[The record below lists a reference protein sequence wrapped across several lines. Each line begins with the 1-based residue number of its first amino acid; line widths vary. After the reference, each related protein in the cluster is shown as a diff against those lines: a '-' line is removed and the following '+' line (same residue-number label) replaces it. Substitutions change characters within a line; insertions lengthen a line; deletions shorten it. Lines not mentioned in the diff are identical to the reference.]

1 MTLGDR
7 GCRLIVLGL
16 LGIGVLGII
25 AALLAVIYTS
35 PSPSS
40 SGGSGGVNITFAH
53 NGTGPSLLK
62 RGFLVQSASGPRV
75 IPIDLEMKFLS
86 INLWTDYDTVH
97 FKRVNDDPA
106 PLVWQNPECA
116 GIANNECNTN
126 NVTKYFNF
134 TQSLAAVNAEIN
146 SQHLPIPVGKYHYVQ
161 MGLCKHHL
169 TNGSAVA
176 GTDANFRFQAGQ
188 MNKTFAM
195 VSNSCA
201 TWSTRADPPIEVTA
215 GSTVSVY
222 LTFTL
227 EGLCVEADCSA
238 AGMAHQP
245 DHDVGGHIYSC
256 VECDTPQFHIS
267 FTPPP
272 VPSSSSSSSSTGVH
286 SSSSS
291 TAGGGG
297 GGASGATGT
306 GFNARYRTL
315 KTRYDR
321 ELRARFPLPD
331 KP

>member
-1 MTLGDR
+1 MALGDR

-16 LGIGVLGII
+16 LCIGLLGII
-25 AALLAVIYTS
+25 AALLAVVYTS

-40 SGGSGGVNITFAH
+40 GGTGGVNITFAH
-53 NGTGPSLLK
+53 NGTGPGLLK
-62 RGFLVQSASGPRV
+62 RGFMVQSANGHAV

-86 INLWTDYDTVH
+86 ISLWTDYNVTG
-97 FKRVNDDPA
+97 FKRINNDVSPHT
-106 PLVWQNPECA
+106 WTNPDCD
-116 GIANNECNTN
+116 GIPNNECNTN
-126 NVTKYFNF
+126 NVTTFFNF

-146 SQHLPIPVGKYHYVQ
+146 SQHLSIPAGKYHYVQ
-161 MGLCKHHL
+161 MEMCKHHL

-176 GTDANFRFQAGQ
+176 GTDPNFRFQAGN
-188 MNKTFAM
+188 MNTTFAV

-201 TWSTRADPPIEVTA
+201 AWSTRAEPPIEVTA

-222 LTFTL
+222 LTFSL
-227 EGLCVEADCSA
+227 EGLCQETDCTA
-238 AGMAHQP
+238 PGMAHQP

-256 VECDTPQFHIS
+256 VACDTPQFHIS

-272 VPSSSSSSSSTGVH
+272 VPSSSSSSSSTGV

-291 TAGGGG
+291 TGATT

-306 GFNARYRTL
+306 GFSARYKTL
-315 KTRYDR
+315 KARYDR